1 MTAPEGPRLPP
12 GTRLP
17 RHLAV
22 VMDGNGRWARL
33 RNQPR
38 IFGHRAGAR
47 AARTTVAFCLRE
59 GIPYLTLFAFS
70 SENWRRPR
78 EEVSGLMRMLLVA
91 LRRDVAELA
100 GHGVRLRFF
109 GERSALPTAVQRA
122 IVEAEERTASLDRLT
137 LAVALNYG
145 GRWDITQAART
156 LATRV
161 ARGELHPDAI
171 DETLFSAALA
181 TAGLPDPDLLIR
193 TGGELRLSNFLLWQ
207 SAYSELF
214 FTERYWPDVD
224 EELLATAILD
234 YARRERRF
242 GRVSAAESLP

>member
-1 MTAPEGPRLPP
+1 MAALEAPRLPP
-12 GTRLP
+12 GTELP

-33 RNQPR
+33 RNRPR
-38 IFGHRAGAR
+38 SFGHRAGAK
-47 AARTTVAFCLRE
+47 AARTTIAFCLRE
-59 GIPYLTLFAFS
+59 GIPFLTLFAFS

-78 EEVSGLMRMLLVA
+78 EEVSGLMRMLLSA

-100 GHGVRLRFF
+100 RHGVNLRFF
-109 GERSALPTAVQRA
+109 GERAALPAPVQQA
-122 IVEAEERTASLDRLT
+122 IREAEARTAGLKRLI
-137 LAVALNYG
+137 LAIALNYG
-145 GRWDITQAART
+145 GRWDIAQAART
-156 LATRV
+156 LAARA
-161 ARGELHPDAI
+161 ARGELDPSTI
-171 DETLFSAALA
+171 DEALFASALA

-207 SAYSELF
+207 SAYSELY

-224 EELLATAILD
+224 DALLCEAVLD

-242 GRVSAAESLP
+242 GRVPAGEPAQ